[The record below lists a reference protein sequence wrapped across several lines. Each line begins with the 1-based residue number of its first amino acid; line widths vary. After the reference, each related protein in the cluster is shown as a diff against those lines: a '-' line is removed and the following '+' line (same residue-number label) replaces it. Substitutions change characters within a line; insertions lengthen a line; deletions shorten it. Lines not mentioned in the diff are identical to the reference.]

1 MSCGHPAAD
10 VYLLVPCSEL
20 TDEDVR
26 TAIKNSGGVKGSLLI
41 PEAPFE
47 LLVRRAISRLLP
59 SALQCQQFVHAELL
73 RIASQ
78 CAPADVSRFPNL
90 QVSSHIAVN
99 TDCIS
104 LKKPVLCSVTYD
116 HTLQCYLG
124 KTIMTNHCC
133 MDASAYGCA
142 PGPRKTGEAS
152 CIASPIICSLQPQG
166 FLPLQN
172 IPMSQ
177 PKTWASGCQECAS
190 KACPILLSYG
200 CISQPI
206 HIPETRLCRC
216 RCG

>member
-1 MSCGHPAAD
+1 MNVTTAPKQQIHMSCGHPAAD

-90 QVSSHIAVN
+90 QVSLSR
-99 TDCIS
+99 
-104 LKKPVLCSVTYD
+104 
-116 HTLQCYLG
+116 HTLQSMLFAYRLSCTVLR
-124 KTIMTNHCC
+124 MT
-133 MDASAYGCA
+133 A
-142 PGPRKTGEAS
+142 
-152 CIASPIICSLQPQG
+152 
-166 FLPLQN
+166 
-172 IPMSQ
+172 
-177 PKTWASGCQECAS
+177 
-190 KACPILLSYG
+190 
-200 CISQPI
+200 
-206 HIPETRLCRC
+206 LCNVTYIKQS
-216 RCG
+216 